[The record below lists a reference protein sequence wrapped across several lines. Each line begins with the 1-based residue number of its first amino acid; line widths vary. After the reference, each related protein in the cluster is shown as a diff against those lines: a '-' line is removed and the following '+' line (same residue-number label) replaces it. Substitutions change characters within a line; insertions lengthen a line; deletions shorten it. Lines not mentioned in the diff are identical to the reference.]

1 MKNFIITLPVYY
13 RWHVEKLTQL
23 KFESRGL
30 KIDLTLTRESLISIV
45 LIKRHVLY
53 KYAYTYLHVS

>member
-53 KYAYTYLHVS
+53 KYA